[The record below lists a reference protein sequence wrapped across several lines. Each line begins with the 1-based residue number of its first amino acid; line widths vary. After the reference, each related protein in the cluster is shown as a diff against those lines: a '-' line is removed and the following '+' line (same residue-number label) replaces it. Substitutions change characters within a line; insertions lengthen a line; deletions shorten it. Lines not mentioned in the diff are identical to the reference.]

1 MSNLKDKITETE
13 GILDRLVMEVMQEV
27 YARLP
32 YGQKFSLSDGSTAY
46 IKKFSEP
53 KLRDDGQRGFGFDV
67 QIEGGKLDHI
77 EFAVRDSGYGRALP
91 EGVVDDTPGD
101 PSKLTL

>member
-1 MSNLKDKITETE
+1 MSNIQDKFMETE
-13 GILDRLVMEVMQEV
+13 GIVDRLVMEVMREV

-32 YGQKFSLSDGSTAY
+32 YNQKFTLSDGSIAY

-67 QIEGGKLDHI
+67 KIEGGQLDHI
-77 EFAVRDSGYGRALP
+77 EFAVRDSGFGRALS
-91 EGVVDDTPGD
+91 EGIIDDTPST
-101 PSKLTL
+101 PALTL